1 MQMINHLKGIHFVR
15 FVIIGFL
22 ILMNY
27 GGILER
33 IITSVISVMLMENIF
48 ILGEF
53 IFRDKIGQILTS

>member
-1 MQMINHLKGIHFVR
+1 MRMINHLKGIHFVR

-27 GGILER
+27 GGIFEK
-33 IITSVISVMLMENIF
+33 IITSVISVMLTENIF

-53 IFRDKIGQILTS
+53 LIRDKRAEII